1 MNKALLAAVL
11 AAAIPLAACDKKPKL
26 SNEEI
31 IAQAKAQQAEKRQE
45 VRAFFSNTP
54 ELHKV
59 LAALAERPEL
69 QGAEFGPAS
78 AVNFD
83 TDSGTIELV
92 VRSSKSDKLQ
102 GYDFSTDKKWLD
114 PKPVNVVGG
123 GKDKDIPMD
132 APWSEV
138 KPDLAMAF
146 TKADEALKALPPE
159 TVGYI
164 YMIKFSAKSKRYDI
178 RTTGEG
184 KPGVEHYSM
193 TLDENG
199 NIVKKS
205 W

>member
-1 MNKALLAAVL
+1 MNKILLTALL

-31 IAQAKAQQAEKRQE
+31 LAQAKARQAEQRKE

-59 LAALAERPEL
+59 LASLAERPEL

-78 AVNFD
+78 RVNFD
-83 TDSGTIELV
+83 TTNGTIELI

-102 GYDFSTDKKWLD
+102 GYGFNTEKKWRD
-114 PKPVNVVGG
+114 PQPVKVVGG
-123 GKDKDIPMD
+123 GKDKDMPMD

-138 KPDLAMAF
+138 KPDLAMAL
-146 TKADEALKALPPE
+146 TKAEEILKTLPPE

-164 YMIKFSAKSKRYDI
+164 YRVKFSAKAKQYEI
-178 RTTGEG
+178 NTTGEG
-184 KPGVEHYSM
+184 DPKVKHYSM

-199 NIVKKS
+199 QIIQKN

>member
-59 LAALAERPEL
+59 LSSLAERPEL

-83 TDSGTIELV
+83 TTSGTI
-92 VRSSKSDKLQ
+92 
-102 GYDFSTDKKWLD
+102 
-114 PKPVNVVGG
+114 
-123 GKDKDIPMD
+123 
-132 APWSEV
+132 
-138 KPDLAMAF
+138 
-146 TKADEALKALPPE
+146 
-159 TVGYI
+159 
-164 YMIKFSAKSKRYDI
+164 
-178 RTTGEG
+178 
-184 KPGVEHYSM
+184 
-193 TLDENG
+193 
-199 NIVKKS
+199 
-205 W
+205 